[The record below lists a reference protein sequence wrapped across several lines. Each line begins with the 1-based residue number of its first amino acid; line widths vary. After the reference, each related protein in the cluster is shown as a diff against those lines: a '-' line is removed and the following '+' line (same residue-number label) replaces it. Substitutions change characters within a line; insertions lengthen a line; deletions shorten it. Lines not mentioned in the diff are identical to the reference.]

1 MNPLKKIPAF
11 LFLAIIIPSTAC
23 AGDFDGSKTLYGSVD
38 RILEINQF
46 NIKDNVNPDTAGLP
60 RKFVINF
67 EDKVIRP
74 SRDSLVRRTCRI
86 KRIDHIENKLILQG
100 AEEGVENVD
109 DGIAWSMVII
119 EETGEVVL
127 SASGGN
133 VAYVA
138 FGHCKSEPEL
148 RSSD

>member
-1 MNPLKKIPAF
+1 MNPLKKIPVF
-11 LFLAIIIPSTAC
+11 LFLAIIIPSTAWT
-23 AGDFDGSKTLYGSVD
+23 GDFDGSKTLYGSVD

-67 EDKVIRP
+67 EDKIIRP
-74 SRDSLVRRTCRI
+74 SRDSLVRKTSLI

-100 AEEGVENVD
+100 AEEGVESVD

-119 EETGEVVL
+119 KETGEVVI

-138 FGHCKSEPEL
+138 FGHCTSEPEL